1 MAFVRRFP
9 GRNLHNLKDD
19 IDRFYDEFFGPRSE
33 DSESI
38 GKISPRVNIEET
50 NNELVLSVE
59 LPGMDREDVKITYK
73 DGNISIMGEKKEEKD
88 VKDRNFHRYEHN
100 YGSFCRTFSVPNQ
113 IKSDKIDASFKN
125 GILSITLPKAE
136 ETKPQEIE
144 IKVK

>member
-1 MAFVRRFP
+1 MVFHRRFP

-19 IDRFYDEFFGPRSE
+19 IDRFYDEFFGPRSD

-50 NNELVLSVE
+50 DNEIILSAE
-59 LPGMDREDVKITYK
+59 LPGMAREDVKITFK
-73 DGNISIMGEKKEEKD
+73 DGNISILGEKKEAKD
-88 VKDRNFHRYEHN
+88 TKDRNFHRYERN

-113 IKSDKIDASFKN
+113 VKSDKIDASFKN
-125 GILSITLPKAE
+125 GILVVTLPKAE
-136 ETKPQEIE
+136 ESKPQEIE